1 MRKPALKS
9 VATKGFTLIEL
20 LIVIALI
27 GILAVALLS
36 VINPL
41 EQLKKARDAGKKS
54 DSAELLNAYER
65 YYSTFGCFPWSRDV
79 VGKKCNVPATTRT
92 GPNPDFTLDTQDKD
106 LVTTEEVK
114 TQVSTR
120 FSGDYALK
128 FWISETAQ
136 GQVSICFEPESKTAR
151 SGGLGPL
158 KLINNTG
165 SPTCGSSYSGGGN
178 GASCYVCMPQ

>member
-1 MRKPALKS
+1 MRKPAQYFW
-9 VATKGFTLIEL
+9 TKGFTLIEL
-20 LIVIALI
+20 LIVVALI
-27 GILAVALLS
+27 GVLAVALLS

-92 GPNPDFTLDTQDKD
+92 GPENPNFALDTKDKD

-128 FWISETAQ
+128 FWITQTTQ
-136 GQVSICFEPESKTAR
+136 GQVSICFEPESKAARDGSLGATKEITNTTAAAC
-151 SGGLGPL
+151 
-158 KLINNTG
+158 TG
-165 SPTCGSSYSGGGN
+165 NYTGGGN
-178 GASCYVCMPQ
+178 GATCYVCIPQ